1 MVLQEKIGVRSVRV
15 ALAVLAGTALLAG
28 SAAAQEAIQKVEIT
42 GSSIKRI
49 AVEGALP
56 VQRITQ
62 EQIAKTGAATVAD
75 LMQALPA
82 MQGFSIAAT
91 AAGSDSG
98 GIATASIHNIGEDY
112 TLVLLDGRRIAPTG
126 SGTTI
131 NLNSIPMSAIDRI
144 EVLTDGA
151 SALYGSDAIAG
162 VVNFVMKRHA
172 PGGNVTASGSRADGG
187 KGNSAY
193 ASLTYGLGDFDK
205 DRFTL
210 VASYRHDEQKK
221 LSSGDRDFSKSAYL
235 PFTFGGKS
243 YIYDRT
249 STSADPANAQVTFTT
264 ASALSSY
271 SFSPYRKAN
280 GNNCAPNNVYSLNN
294 TIAATNTTATA
305 GTAMC
310 AFDYVTTIDVYPE
323 SSRDSLFLSG
333 EFKLSES
340 AKLFSDIAF
349 TRLDLI
355 ARIAP
360 NPVPV
365 AISTS
370 SSLYTTYVKP
380 YLTTAQ
386 QAGVNQVTA
395 LYRATDFG
403 PRTSET
409 VTDAKHIVFGGEL
422 NAGGWDLS
430 SGLTWSQ
437 NKLDE
442 SYTNGYMKKAEFT
455 SLIAAG
461 SLDPFVPSGHQ
472 SAATK
477 TLIDASIYH
486 GSVRTAATTL
496 TAADVRGSREL
507 FNLDGGMAM
516 VGIGADVAQYHY
528 VQTPSADAVA
538 GVIYNFAANPAYD
551 LKRGNYGA
559 FAELQLPLIK
569 KLDLT
574 ASLRYDSF
582 DSVKDA
588 LKNKDVGEKLSSNT
602 YKVSAKYALT
612 NTFMLRG
619 SYGTGFKAPAMLDL
633 AQPIVSNGVTAAAYD
648 CPYTG
653 NALCKPGKQQYSQLS
668 GGNPNLKPEK
678 SKQATF
684 GMRIEPSADFTM
696 AADYWSVK
704 MSDAISAVSPNQGFA
719 DVILNKAASPYASL
733 FRTYRTPAE
742 TQDYYAF
749 LSSSTNIGH
758 TRNSGVDWEFTA
770 RTNLNGIGRL
780 SYGMNGT
787 YMIESS
793 YTRPGTANDYTD
805 SMSHY
810 GENAAVTFRNIFNAV
825 VKLETGAFSNG
836 LIFSRR
842 SAYTD
847 QNQTVRDVA
856 TNVNVKVAIDVP
868 AYMTIDYQGAW
879 KYNKALELRLG
890 IKNLT
895 NRQPPFTLRDSS
907 GHQVG
912 YDPRY
917 ASPLLR
923 TIYVTGSYN
932 F

>member
-1 MVLQEKIGVRSVRV
+1 MRLLVGRV
-15 ALAVLAGTALLAG
+15 AV
-28 SAAAQEAIQKVEIT
+28 EARGLQ
-42 GSSIKRI
+42 
-49 AVEGALP
+49 GAL
-56 VQRITQ
+56 RQ
-62 EQIAKTGAATVAD
+62 ERTHERPELVASLHD
-75 LMQALPA
+75 L
-82 MQGFSIAAT
+82 G
-91 AAGSDSG
+91 GS
-98 GIATASIHNIGEDY
+98 Y
-112 TLVLLDGRRIAPTG
+112 TLVLLNGRRIAPTG
-126 SGTTI
+126 SGSTI
-131 NLNSIPMSAIDRI
+131 NLNSIPMSAIERV

-172 PGGNVTASGSRADGG
+172 TGGNITASGSRADGG

-193 ASLTYGLGDFDK
+193 ASVTYGLGDVDK
-205 DRFTL
+205 DRYSL
-210 VASYRHDEQKK
+210 VASYRHDEQKR
-221 LSSGDRDFSKSAYL
+221 LASGDRDFSKSAYL
-235 PFTFGGKS
+235 PFSYEGKN

-264 ASALSSY
+264 ASGLSSY

-280 GNNCAPNNVYSLNN
+280 NNACAPNNVYSLNN

-323 SSRDSLFLSG
+323 STRDSLFLSG

-365 AISTS
+365 AIPTS
-370 SSLYTTYVKP
+370 SALYNTYVKP

-409 VTDAKHIVFGGEL
+409 VTDASHIVVGGDFT
-422 NAGGWDLS
+422 AAGWDIS
-430 SGLTWSQ
+430 SGLTWSR

-477 TLIDASIYH
+477 TLIDQSIYH
-486 GSVRTAATTL
+486 GSIRTAATTL

-507 FNLDGGMAM
+507 FNMAGGMAM
-516 VGIGADVAQYHY
+516 LGVGADIAQYHY
-528 VQTPSADAVA
+528 VQTPSTDAVG

-559 FAELQLPLIK
+559 FAEVQLPLIK

-574 ASLRYDSF
+574 ASLRYDSI

-588 LKNKDVGEKLSSNT
+588 LKNTDVGEKLSSST
-602 YKVSAKYALT
+602 YKVSAKYAVT
-612 NTFMLRG
+612 NTFMVRG

-648 CPYTG
+648 CPFTG

-678 SKQATF
+678 SKQGTF

-696 AADYWSVK
+696 AADYWTVK
-704 MSDAISAVSPNQGFA
+704 MSDAISAVSANQAFA
-719 DVILNKAASPYASL
+719 EPAKYSAL
-733 FRTYRTPAE
+733 FMTYRQPAE

-758 TRNSGVDWEFTA
+758 TRNSGVDWEFTS
-770 RTNLNGIGRL
+770 RTNLNGLGRL
-780 SYGMNGT
+780 TYGMNGT
-787 YMIESS
+787 YMLESS
-793 YTRPGTANDYTD
+793 YTRAGTANDWTD
-805 SMSHY
+805 SMAHY
-810 GENAAVTFRNIFNAV
+810 GENASVTFRNIFNAV
-825 VKLETGAFSNG
+825 VKLETGAFGNS
-836 LIFSRR
+836 LTFSRR
-842 SAYTD
+842 SPYKD
-847 QNQTVRDVA
+847 QNQTVRDVT
-856 TNVNVKVAIDVP
+856 TNTNVKVSIDVP
-868 AYMTIDYQGAW
+868 AYMTIDYQGTW

-917 ASPLLR
+917 ASPLMR
-923 TIYVTGSYN
+923 TVYVTGSYN